1 MMTLESRLRP
11 RVKDVAAQVMD
22 GEAILINLGTGM
34 YYSLGGA
41 GAAAWALI
49 EGEHTLGEIS
59 QALCAQFVAPDPET
73 VEADVVRLANDL
85 LQEEL
90 VEVSDREAPAPAG
103 SPPEE
108 KLPYTPVS
116 LQSYSDM
123 QDLLALDPPMPGVD
137 DAGWETE
144 PDEAAD

>member
-1 MMTLESRLRP
+1 MVTLESRLRP

-41 GAAAWALI
+41 GAAAWALF
-49 EGEHTLGEIS
+49 EGGHTLGEIS
-59 QALCAQFVAPDPET
+59 RALCAQFLAPDPQE
-73 VEADVVRLANDL
+73 VEADVVRLANEL

-90 VEVSDREAPAPAG
+90 VEVSDREASPPAG
-103 SPPEE
+103 SPPEK
-108 KLPYTPVS
+108 KLPYATIS
-116 LQSYSDM
+116 LRSYSDM

-137 DAGWETE
+137 AADWETE